1 MPDLC
6 YSTVK
11 IRNFYLDGHQWKENI
26 VDYLAKIERFR
37 FRMHFTGSND
47 LNKEEFIDHLL
58 DTFRTPFWLDKRR
71 WFVRCEWSSVSEDMF
86 VYSLPLTSYRD
97 EDHEYLND
105 TQLSILANSLLGR
118 QCEILSVDV
127 ENQMNI
133 IYLVKNMVNLRA
145 LICRCYRTNGMNSR
159 SSSLP
164 VQDEFITWL
173 QDYLSPECDICKDYD
188 ILSRTRIWIH

>member
-1 MPDLC
+1 LFD
-6 YSTVK
+6 
-11 IRNFYLDGHQWKENI
+11 
-26 VDYLAKIERFR
+26 
-37 FRMHFTGSND
+37 
-47 LNKEEFIDHLL
+47 
-58 DTFRTPFWLDKRR
+58 RTPRL
-71 WFVRCEWSSVSEDMF
+71 
-86 VYSLPLTSYRD
+86 YSLTIDGCTVLQLIHLNFICPSIRRLSLTSYPD